1 MYSNQT
7 EEIKEIIEIYKNQ
20 SYFNLFFNSF
30 IKSVLGL
37 I

>member
-30 IKSVLGL
+30 IKELFIL